1 MDYIFANL
9 WRKREA
15 GPVIPSTTDP
25 KAAENQPPTRGDS
38 NGSYA
43 ENIVYVSSEEKAL
56 RIATFHRCLSLLANT
71 MAQLTPQYQQLNIAG
86 GNYVEYNR
94 GYWKTL
100 NYLMQQEPNPQT
112 SAYDLWQQAM
122 IYVKVKGNALIYIK
136 RDVFGMPESL
146 WLATGGSY
154 DPINDQYAMTFNY
167 NAAKPWSMVA
177 DASDVIHFANTFKR
191 NGSKMGI
198 GTLEYARDLLTLSA
212 TLDQNA
218 LETSAKGG
226 RVKLLIGEEKPTQG
240 QGTLAFGMFN
250 KEQMQNYAKEI
261 NRDIYTQDVVSIR
274 GLDKVQNVSM
284 TAADMQL
291 FDQRQFGVAE
301 ICRIMDVPRTLAMD
315 GSNSSYK
322 TPEADRMDFLMN
334 SIQPMRR
341 MWENELN
348 RKLIAPKD
356 FGRARIHLCELPLMM
371 FDSKGRAEIAKLRLE
386 SGTATINELRNEWDM
401 PAIEGG
407 DVPMASA
414 NLMTLD
420 ALIAKSQAE
429 PGRPTTQEPPAKE
442 GDGEE

>member
-1 MDYIFANL
+1 MDNIFANL

-15 GPVIPSTTDP
+15 PAPIGSVTTTDP
-25 KAAENQPPTRGDS
+25 KAKENQPTG
-38 NGSYA
+38 NGSFA
-43 ENIVYVSSEEKAL
+43 ESIEYVSSEEKAL

-71 MAQLTPQYQQLNIAG
+71 MAQLTPQYQQLNVAG

-100 NYLMQQEPNPQT
+100 NYLMQQEPNPQM

-154 DPINDQYAMTFNY
+154 NPINDQYTLTFNY
-167 NAAKPWSMVA
+167 NAANPWSMGA
-177 DASDVIHFANTFKR
+177 DAADVIHFANTFKK

-212 TLDQNA
+212 TLDHQS
-218 LETSAKGG
+218 LETAAKGG
-226 RVKLLIGEEKPTQG
+226 RMKLIIGEDTSKTVSPIASG
-240 QGTLAFGMFN
+240 LFD
-250 KEQMQNYAKEI
+250 KDQMRSYAREI
-261 NRDIYTQDVVSIR
+261 NAEIYQQDVISLR
-274 GLDKVQNVSM
+274 ALDKVQNISM
-284 TAADMQL
+284 SAADMQL

-371 FDSKGRAEIAKLRLE
+371 FDSKGRAEIAKMRLE
-386 SGTATINELRNEWDM
+386 SGTATINELRKEWDM
-401 PAIEGG
+401 PAIEDG
-407 DVPMASA
+407 DTPMASA
-414 NLMTLD
+414 NLMTLK
-420 ALIAKSQAE
+420 ALITKSQPE
-429 PGRPTTQEPPAKE
+429 PGRPTNQEPPAKE
-442 GDGEE
+442 GEKS